1 MKIFQYCLLVN
12 RNGVVVL
19 TAKGILKILMKN
31 FTTTF
36 VREVYVKQ
44 YVNTVAA
51 TFVCNTAH
59 LFPFCKIVVSL
70 LSLFYQ
76 RLYIRFEIIY
86 CYR

>member
-19 TAKGILKILMKN
+19 TAKGILKNKMKN
-31 FTTTF
+31 FTTAF
-36 VREVYVKQ
+36 AREVYIKQ
-44 YVNTVAA
+44 YVNTVVAA
-51 TFVCNTAH
+51 SVCNTV
-59 LFPFCKIVVSL
+59 PICKIVVFL

-76 RLYIRFEIIY
+76 RVNIRLKIIY

>member
-31 FTTTF
+31 FTIAF

-44 YVNTVAA
+44 YVNTVVAA
-51 TFVCNTAH
+51 FVCVTV
-59 LFPFCKIVVSL
+59 PICQIVVSL

-76 RLYIRFEIIY
+76 RVYIRFEIIY